1 MTGLRAPWREPAR
14 LTIPDSLRPVVEA
27 RPDKTA
33 VIFPDEELTY
43 SRLWEQT
50 VAVANGLTELG
61 VQRNDCVAV
70 MMRNSTDQLLTWLA
84 ASLLGAVFVPINS
97 AYSGLFLEHQLR
109 VVAPPVFVVDCH
121 LAATAFEVL
130 PRIESLQHVIVRGD
144 ADGLPGLAGMS
155 VHPMSGL
162 RAADGSRL
170 KSSYQPKWTDHNAVV
185 FTAGT
190 TGPSKGSVATHNY
203 LVRAASQIDDIKDGR
218 EDDIY
223 YTPLPLF
230 HQNAMLLGALGPL
243 LRGATAVID
252 EHFSVSDFWNRVR
265 RHGATQLSI
274 LGPMLQ
280 MLWNL
285 PAADSDRD
293 NAVRICLA
301 VPVPKELHRA
311 IEERYG
317 FRIVLSYGLSECV
330 PMLLYSHEDPPE
342 PGYSGRANPLFDI
355 RLFDEDDVEVPTG
368 EVGEIVCRPT
378 EPHVMFE
385 GYWNN
390 PEATVATWRNNWFH
404 TGDLGRANE
413 KGEIAF
419 VDRKKDYLRR
429 RSENIS
435 SFEVEQAINAHPAID
450 DCAVYGVPS
459 ELGEDEVMVT
469 AVLAP
474 GADLTYEQ
482 LVDHCVANV
491 PYFAV
496 PRYIDFTDS
505 LPRGPVGRILKN
517 ELRACGVSPT
527 TYDREAAGYVV
538 KRRDRR

>member
-1 MTGLRAPWREPAR
+1 MTNLLAAWRAPAR
-14 LTIPDSLRPVVEA
+14 STIPDSLLPVVEA
-27 RPDKTA
+27 HPDKTA
-33 VIFPDEELTY
+33 VVFPDEELTY
-43 SRLWEQT
+43 GRLWEQV

-61 VQRNDCVAV
+61 VERNDCVAV
-70 MMRNSTDQLLTWLA
+70 MMRNSADQLMTWLA
-84 ASLLGAVFVPINS
+84 ASLLGAVFVPINT
-97 AYSGLFLEHQLR
+97 AYAGSYLEHQLT
-109 VVAPPVFVVDCH
+109 VVAPPVFVVDEH
-121 LAATAFEVL
+121 LASTAFEVL
-130 PRIESLQHVIVRGD
+130 PRIDSLLHVVVRGR
-144 ADGLPGLAGMS
+144 ADTLPKLAGVS
-155 VHPMSGL
+155 VHQMAGL
-162 RAADGSRL
+162 RAADATRL
-170 KSSYQPKWTDHNAVV
+170 KSSYRAQWTDHNAVI

-190 TGPSKGSVATHNY
+190 TGPSKGSIATHNY
-203 LVRAASQIDDIKDGR
+203 LVRAAQQIDDIKDGR

-243 LRGATAVID
+243 MRGATAVID

-285 PAADSDRD
+285 PVAETDRD
-293 NAVRICLA
+293 NSVRICLA

-330 PMLLYSHEDPPE
+330 PMLLYSPENPPE
-342 PGYSGRANPLFDI
+342 LGYSGSPNPIFDI
-355 RLFDEDDVEVPTG
+355 RLFDEDDVEVPPG
-368 EVGEIVCRPT
+368 EVGEVVCRPM

-390 PEATVATWRNNWFH
+390 PEATVAAWRNQWFH
-404 TGDLGRANE
+404 TGDLARSNA

-435 SFEVEQAINAHPAID
+435 SFELEQAINAHSAID

-459 ELGEDEVMVT
+459 ELGEEEVMVT

-474 GADLTYEQ
+474 GAELTYEQ
-482 LVDHCVANV
+482 LIDHCVANV

-496 PRYIDFTDS
+496 PRYVAFTDS

-517 ELRACGVSPT
+517 ELRSRGVGAD

>member
-1 MTGLRAPWREPAR
+1 MSARSVWRPPAR
-14 LTIPDSLRPVVEA
+14 LTIPDSLHSVVDA
-27 RPDKTA
+27 HPDKTA

-43 SRLWEQT
+43 ARLWDQT

-61 VQRNDCVAV
+61 VGRNDCVAV
-70 MMRNSTDQLLTWLA
+70 MMRNSAEQLTTWFA
-84 ASLLGAVFVPINS
+84 ASLLGAVFVPINT
-97 AYSGLFLEHQLR
+97 AYTGMFLEHQLN
-109 VVAPPVFVVDCH
+109 VVAPPVFVVDEH
-121 LAATAFEVL
+121 LADTAFDVL
-130 PRIESLQHVIVRGD
+130 PRIESLRHVIVRGGTR
-144 ADGLPGLAGMS
+144 ALPGLAGVSLHQMS
-155 VHPMSGL
+155 AL
-162 RAADGSRL
+162 RATDSTRL
-170 KSSYQPKWTDHNAVV
+170 KSSYRPEWTDHNAVV

-203 LVRAASQIDDIKDGR
+203 LVRAAQQIDEIKDGR

-243 LRGATAVID
+243 LRGATTVID

-265 RHGATQLSI
+265 RHKATQLSI

-285 PAADSDRD
+285 PETESDRD
-293 NAVRICLA
+293 NQVRICLA

-311 IEERYG
+311 IEDRYG
-317 FRIVLSYGLSECV
+317 IRIVLSYGLSECV
-330 PMLLYSHEDPPE
+330 PMLLYSAEDPPE
-342 PGYSGRANPLFDI
+342 PGFSGRPNPVFDI
-355 RLFDEDDVEVPTG
+355 KLFDEHDAEVAPG
-368 EVGEIVCRPT
+368 EVGEIVCRPL

-390 PEATVATWRNNWFH
+390 AEATIASWRNQWFH
-404 TGDLGRANE
+404 TGDLGRMNE

-419 VDRKKDYLRR
+419 FDRKKDYLRR

-435 SFEVEQAINAHPAID
+435 SFELEQAINAHPDID

-469 AVLAP
+469 ALLAP
-474 GADLTYEQ
+474 GSRLTYEQ
-482 LVDHCVANV
+482 FIDHCVANV

-496 PRYIDFTDS
+496 PRYVEFAGS

-517 ELRACGVSPT
+517 ELRSRGVGPD
-527 TYDREAAGYVV
+527 TYDRESAGYIV